1 MKLEDNPLLILPED
15 YKGKIKRFYDVSG
28 EDRMRVYAAKL
39 KREHNIE
46 IRTLNFD
53 KEKGLTNVSTSPSIG
68 LDLDINGTRFQAHNI
83 YDLESK
89 EAEQLVKIILKYI
102 EILESL

>member
-1 MKLEDNPLLILPED
+1 MKLEDNPLLLLPDD

-89 EAEQLVKIILKYI
+89 EAEPLVKIILKYI